1 MQDSNQAVV
10 VVEENIEEAV
20 NSLPSEREIR
30 IKTGTSALIIFSI
43 FISFFDR
50 KLILRRKKLKL
61 DLWRHVKQRICFGQ
75 N

>member
-30 IKTGTSALIIFSI
+30 IKTGTSALILFSI

-50 KLILRRKKLKL
+50 KVILRRKKLKT
-61 DLWRHVKQRICFGQ
+61 RFMEA
-75 N
+75 